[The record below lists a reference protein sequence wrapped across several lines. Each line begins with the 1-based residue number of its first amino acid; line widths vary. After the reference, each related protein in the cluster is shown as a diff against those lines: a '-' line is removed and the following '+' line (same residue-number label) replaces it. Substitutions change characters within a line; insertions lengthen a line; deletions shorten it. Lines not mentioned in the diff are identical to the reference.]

1 MESHRSDALGVQPPR
16 HRPASAKHAMR
27 SAGTRADTIS
37 LLAWAAGQV
46 EERRAEAD
54 RWREPRPDRRGLLVA
69 DDDAHEVLADP
80 TAADLAARVA
90 IGGPVVGIGLV
101 AVIESVGPDTVAA
114 RRDLLL
120 ALGETNAFL
129 FDQRQLQLW
138 RALRDGDALRK
149 GCGLWAVEDVV
160 RAHAPPG
167 HVRLAGPQLGTM
179 LERCP
184 PVRGPGHL
192 PDPGGG
198 LHPLDPQTGTEPTS
212 LEVDDELG
220 DHRRLERCRC
230 WVVSFFRSCMQRGV
244 RENVGMCDAPG

>member
-1 MESHRSDALGVQPPR
+1 M
-16 HRPASAKHAMR
+16 
-27 SAGTRADTIS
+27 
-37 LLAWAAGQV
+37 
-46 EERRAEAD
+46 
-54 RWREPRPDRRGLLVA
+54 
-69 DDDAHEVLADP
+69 LADP

-167 HVRLAGPQLGTM
+167 HVRLAGPQLGTI
-179 LERCP
+179 
-184 PVRGPGHL
+184 
-192 PDPGGG
+192 
-198 LHPLDPQTGTEPTS
+198 
-212 LEVDDELG
+212 
-220 DHRRLERCRC
+220 LERCRPSGAQVISQTPAVAC
-230 WVVSFFRSCMQRGV
+230 SRLTR
-244 RENVGMCDAPG
+244 RPGRNRPALR